1 MDESVNLSAGTI
13 WRCHAALER
22 AMEEPEPIERRLA
35 LRQHPELLED
45 DGPERD
51 RACKDVALL
60 PPFSPLDRKLLSF
73 VARLYGFDLVA
84 LDEHGKQRP
93 PTRGASSA

>member
-1 MDESVNLSAGTI
+1 MDESVNLPAGTI

-45 DGPERD
+45 GLERD
-51 RACKDVALL
+51 WACKDVALL

-84 LDEHGKQRP
+84 LDEHGKQRL